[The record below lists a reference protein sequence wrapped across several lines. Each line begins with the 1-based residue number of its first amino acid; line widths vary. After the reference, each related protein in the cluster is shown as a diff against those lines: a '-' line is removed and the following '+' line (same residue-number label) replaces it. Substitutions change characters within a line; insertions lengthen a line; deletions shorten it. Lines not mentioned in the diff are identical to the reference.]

1 MKASLFTTPHKGS
14 IINYALD
21 AQMEMDHQ
29 DVLKAFRSGATMES
43 VLPCMSLT
51 REQLGLN
58 LSPTDITYILRITSL
73 ILRREGISTV
83 LNNNIYNMYEARP
96 DLLPESI
103 LDRSSNEAGQYLI
116 RKFVSLNKLFGF
128 DKTNAPNVNE
138 ISGPKTLVQKVKQ
151 AKGAT
156 VRRIQTKKQQTAKMK
171 EKLKK
176 TNG

>member
-73 ILRREGISTV
+73 IML
-83 LNNNIYNMYEARP
+83 
-96 DLLPESI
+96 
-103 LDRSSNEAGQYLI
+103 
-116 RKFVSLNKLFGF
+116 
-128 DKTNAPNVNE
+128 
-138 ISGPKTLVQKVKQ
+138 
-151 AKGAT
+151 
-156 VRRIQTKKQQTAKMK
+156 
-171 EKLKK
+171 
-176 TNG
+176 